1 MVRCT
6 PNSGPSRL
14 ELPLSPATD
23 TNRSVREGPNV
34 THNGSQR
41 LSINALFQL
50 LQQCLRDFQVGGVEA
65 VVEPVV
71 DGAEQVVRLVCFARA
86 LARALSGATGA
97 RRVWPF
103 EPPDI
108 GAAARC

>member
-1 MVRCT
+1 
-6 PNSGPSRL
+6 
-14 ELPLSPATD
+14 
-23 TNRSVREGPNV
+23 V

-50 LQQCLRDFQVGGVEA
+50 FQQCLRDFQVGGVEA